1 MASGDCSKK
10 RRQIALLAGG
20 ELSQGRSERLRSHLK
35 ACSGCRE
42 LHSELRSLGGLARLA
57 LQTSPAEDEGFSSV
71 RGQVRSRLIAAA
83 SPGAP
88 VARTPIWTVLAPVAG
103 VLAMAGFL
111 LLTGPA
117 REAGFS
123 GSGLPEAYP
132 ALSVSSVEDAGSV
145 IFAINDGDQEV
156 YRLAVSSRSSDFEEA
171 QVFEVQGGTW
181 LDPAPAPR
189 PGQVLYYRVD

>member
-10 RRQIALLAGG
+10 HRQIALLAGG

-35 ACSGCRE
+35 ACTGCRE
-42 LHSELRSLGGLARLA
+42 LHGELRSLGGLARLA
-57 LQTSPAEDEGFSSV
+57 LQSSPAEDEGFSSV

-83 SPGAP
+83 PAAP
-88 VARTPIWTVLAPVAG
+88 AVRTPLWTVLAPVAG

-111 LLTGPA
+111 LLIGPA
-117 REAGFS
+117 REAGLS
-123 GSGLPEAYP
+123 SPGLPVGYP
-132 ALSVSSVEDAGSV
+132 ELSVSSVEDAGGV
-145 IFAINDGDQEV
+145 VFAINDGDQEI

-181 LDPAPAPR
+181 LDPTPAPR

>member
-10 RRQIALLAGG
+10 RGQIALLAGG

-42 LHSELRSLGGLARLA
+42 LHGELRSLGGLARLT
-57 LQTSPAEDEGFSSV
+57 LQSSPAEEGGFSSV

-83 SPGAP
+83 PATP
-88 VARTPIWTVLAPVAG
+88 AVRTPLWTVLAPVAG

-111 LLTGPA
+111 LLIGPA

-123 GSGLPEAYP
+123 GPELPEAYP
-132 ALSVSSVEDAGSV
+132 ALSVSSVEDAGGV
-145 IFAINDGDQEV
+145 VFAINDGDHEI

-181 LDPAPAPR
+181 LDPTPAPR

>member
-1 MASGDCSKK
+1 MASGACSKK
-10 RRQIALLAGG
+10 QRQIALLAGG

-35 ACSGCRE
+35 ACTGCRE
-42 LHSELRSLGGLARLA
+42 LHGELRSLGGLARLA
-57 LQTSPAEDEGFSSV
+57 LQSSPAEDEGFSSV

-83 SPGAP
+83 PAAP
-88 VARTPIWTVLAPVAG
+88 AVRTPLWTVLAPVAG

-117 REAGFS
+117 REAGLS
-123 GSGLPEAYP
+123 SPGLPVGYP
-132 ALSVSSVEDAGSV
+132 ELSVSSVEDAGGV
-145 IFAINDGDQEV
+145 VFAINDGDQEI

-181 LDPAPAPR
+181 LDPTPAPR